1 MRLRWKTTP
10 WNSWPISWSPRSR
23 SLDALARAG
32 LATKDPR
39 SYWQLRSS
47 HELRA
52 RPSADLLLRGVAR
65 QPQPAVPGYHEL
77 DARLAW
83 QAGPGVEPALAG
95 CNLLHV
101 RHPEFGEA
109 GLRQLAERH
118 LFASATLRF

>member
-1 MRLRWKTTP
+1 MRGWRLFAGAVLQDVDTGEAP
-10 WNSWPISWSPRSR
+10 SSP
-23 SLDALARAG
+23 DASTRAG

-52 RPSADLLLRGVAR
+52 RLSADLLLRGVAR
-65 QPQPAVPGYHEL
+65 LPQPAVPGYHEL
-77 DARLAW
+77 DVRLVW
-83 QAGPGVEPALAG
+83 QAGPGVELALAG
-95 CNLLHV
+95 RNLLQA